1 MLHYNVLDLGCYVIM
16 LRQRVR
22 GLMME
27 ATSVSVVRDNKGRIV
42 KGSTLNPGGNDARRA
57 RMLRDLQALT
67 PRAIAKLGKLIDD
80 PNPQVSLGA
89 VREVLDRN
97 LGKPKQSVTVDVTS
111 THVLHLQALEELA
124 ARKRAQQLETLQAT
138 VIANGATLDGKGL
151 HDDSALTLSASDYS
165 ATVEAPRPPDPEG
178 AAAYA
183 PPTHSTHQNP
193 TPPQDET
200 P

>member
-1 MLHYNVLDLGCYVIM
+1 
-16 LRQRVR
+16 
-22 GLMME
+22 MME
-27 ATSVSVVRDNKGRIV
+27 STSVSVVRDNKGRIV

-124 ARKRAQQLETLQAT
+124 ARKKAQLLEAQAA
-138 VIANGATLDGKGL
+138 VIANDITLHGKGL

-165 ATVEAPRPPDPEG
+165 ATVEAPRQGDPGG

-183 PPTHSTHQNP
+183 PPSPSTQQNP

>member
-1 MLHYNVLDLGCYVIM
+1 
-16 LRQRVR
+16 
-22 GLMME
+22 MME
-27 ATSVSVVRDNKGRIV
+27 ATSVSVVRDNKGRIA

-57 RMLRDLQALT
+57 KMLRDLQALT
-67 PRAIAKLGKLIDD
+67 PRAIAKLGRLIDD

-89 VREVLDRN
+89 VKEVLDRN

-124 ARKRAQQLETLQAT
+124 ARKKQQIIEAQAIDITKH
-138 VIANGATLDGKGL
+138 ATLDGIGL
-151 HDDSALTLSASDYS
+151 RDDRALDLSASDYS
-165 ATVEAPRPPDPEG
+165 ATVEAPRPPDPQG

-183 PPTHSTHQNP
+183 PPTPPTPQNP
-193 TPPQDET
+193 TITQDET